1 MTFVTKW
8 LQFEL
13 SLESE
18 RRCNTKSEAESVA
31 FDRIDERCEDVWIE
45 DKHGKIVVANEEL
58 RRRRTLEGSR

>member
-8 LQFEL
+8 LQFEH
-13 SLESE
+13 SRERE

-31 FDRIDERCEDVWIE
+31 FHRIDEQCKDVWIE
-45 DKHGKIVVANEEL
+45 DEHGKIVVANEEL